1 MAQSVWAISQLKFK
15 CVQIADKVLPALALT
30 QYFNQNGAQQKITKV
45 NPSDVGRA
53 VAVRKIPIGQ
63 TNAPCAS
70 HSKNWLA
77 EKCQSSIF
85 DTSLTGNKSQI

>member
-1 MAQSVWAISQLKFK
+1 M
-15 CVQIADKVLPALALT
+15 QIADKVLPALALT

-63 TNAPCAS
+63 TNAPAPLILKIDWL
-70 HSKNWLA
+70 KNVNLLFL
-77 EKCQSSIF
+77 IPR
-85 DTSLTGNKSQI
+85 